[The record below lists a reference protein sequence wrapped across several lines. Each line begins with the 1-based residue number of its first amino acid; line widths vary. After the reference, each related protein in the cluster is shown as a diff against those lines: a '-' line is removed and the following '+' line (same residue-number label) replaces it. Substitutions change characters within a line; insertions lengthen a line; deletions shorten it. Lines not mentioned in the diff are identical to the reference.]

1 YLLGILTGIKST
13 NPVKKTAESR
23 DQGDIGRQISTFNSG
38 THLNVETDHK
48 RNKRKKD
55 GLEIYMAIIHTF
67 TMGAVV
73 WYAILTHSL
82 LKTNNLTVQEIQ
94 KQTIMIRQQLVGSQG
109 AVVKMNGPVG
119 AGPLPDLGKNIN
131 ISFGFKNEGHV
142 NASALHIRVVIG
154 KTLVSG
160 DKWIDNPIPCDF
172 TIMTLAPDKPE
183 YRQCFF
189 TILPSDMKAIAS
201 LKETIAI
208 NGTYTYENGF
218 GDLKAEPM
226 CFRYFPHVRTKY
238 GLEGS

>member
-1 YLLGILTGIKST
+1 ELLL
-13 NPVKKTAESR
+13 
-23 DQGDIGRQISTFNSG
+23 
-38 THLNVETDHK
+38 
-48 RNKRKKD
+48 
-55 GLEIYMAIIHTF
+55 
-67 TMGAVV
+67 
-73 WYAILTHSL
+73 
-82 LKTNNLTVQEIQ
+82 
-94 KQTIMIRQQLVGSQG
+94 
-109 AVVKMNGPVG
+109 
-119 AGPLPDLGKNIN
+119 
-131 ISFGFKNEGHV
+131 
-142 NASALHIRVVIG
+142 G

-189 TILPSDMKAIAS
+189 TILPSDMKAIAL

-238 GLEGS
+238 GLEGSGTFPDCDGFRVEREIILRRLNEK